1 MSVRDKVEISQDG
14 KPPRCTTAIAER
26 DLERYHLGLIPEG
39 PELDA
44 LEEHLLSCHDCNDHA
59 EEVQIYVDAMRA
71 GLVKGNLSKAI
82 EPGTGA
88 ELIDR
93 LLQLYP
99 HHVG

>member
-1 MSVRDKVEISQDG
+1 VRDKLEIAQNA
-14 KPPRCTTAIAER
+14 KPPRCTMAIAER
-26 DLERYHLGLIPEG
+26 DLERYHLGMIPEG
-39 PELDA
+39 PELDV
-44 LEEHLLSCHDCNDHA
+44 LEDHLLWCPDCIDRS

-71 GLVKGNLSKAI
+71 GLVKGNLSNAI
-82 EPGTGA
+82 EPGIGA